1 MSNPEFLA
9 EGTAISDLENPDRVL
24 IGGEDEMAINT
35 LKEIYLNWIK
45 GSKIITTDLWSSEL
59 SKLIANAFLAQ
70 RISSIN
76 SITPLC
82 ELTGANIN
90 DVAIAIGMDSRI
102 GKYFLNSGPG
112 FGGSCFKKDILNSL
126 FM

>member
-1 MSNPEFLA
+1 
-9 EGTAISDLENPDRVL
+9 
-24 IGGEDEMAINT
+24 MAINT

-45 GSKIITTDLWSSEL
+45 DSKIITTDLWSSEL

-112 FGGSCFKKDILNSL
+112 FGGVALRKIF
-126 FM
+126 